1 MSKNSKDS
9 VLNYY
14 EAYHRPNCSVE
25 FDTNLVLHAFTYKE
39 RCRGKFTKEV
49 LLRISER
56 APEGQILDW
65 EKLYPLNREA
75 TGRPWCLK
83 VDEMSKVSSNPV
95 RTWQRYH
102 NFALPEAIVDYQ
114 AQREWL
120 SGD

>member
-75 TGRPWCLK
+75 TGRPWCLE
-83 VDEMSKVSSNPV
+83 VDEMSKVRSDLCE
-95 RTWQRYH
+95 T
-102 NFALPEAIVDYQ
+102 
-114 AQREWL
+114 
-120 SGD
+120 